1 MGNTGALL
9 LHGLFEH
16 KGRHQINADWFNN
29 LNINTT
35 LIDLPG
41 HGKEA
46 SNRGDID
53 SWERNDQ
60 AVIEAFKSLENFD
73 NKVLMGHSYGGLVA
87 AYSILKGII
96 SPDYLILSAPLFKD
110 NYPKAIRSLSK
121 PMASIAP
128 KLRAPSPVNKR
139 NLSTDSA
146 VVKDYFSDPLVFR
159 SLSFR
164 FGFLITEAQKFVNE
178 NINNLNIPT
187 IVLHGKEDKVV
198 PISGCGE
205 IAKLSNVTF
214 VEIKNSKHEIL
225 NQDTRPLVLSEI
237 FNWLQ
242 NNELI

>member
-41 HGKEA
+41 HGKED
-46 SNRGDID
+46 SNKGDID

-60 AVIEAFKSLENFD
+60 AVEKAFKSLENFD

-87 AYSILKGII
+87 AYSILRGLI

-178 NINNLNIPT
+178 NINKLNIPT

-242 NNELI
+242 NNGLI

>member
-53 SWERNDQ
+53 SWERNNQ
-60 AVIEAFKSLENFD
+60 AVIEGFKSLENFD

-178 NINNLNIPT
+178 NISKLNIPT
-187 IVLHGKEDKVV
+187 IVLHGKEDKIV

-242 NNELI
+242 NKELI